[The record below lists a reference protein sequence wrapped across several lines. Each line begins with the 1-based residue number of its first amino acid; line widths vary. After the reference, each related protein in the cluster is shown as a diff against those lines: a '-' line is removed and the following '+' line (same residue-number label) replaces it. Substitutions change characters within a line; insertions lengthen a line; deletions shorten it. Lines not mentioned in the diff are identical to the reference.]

1 MGLLS
6 NSSLKFIKML
16 FKEVFFILFL
26 SFFIT
31 KGYTL
36 DDAKNSTATSE
47 STSTIKNFTKDPTI
61 NATRKAEV
69 ANTTIK
75 TVNGTEA
82 TNTIIKDEAKATKPS
97 EKSVLVENTVPD
109 EKTITKE
116 KDGKNNEITDTES
129 SCTKCFSRIPNF
141 VISLTCFSL
150 MVFPLI

>member
-1 MGLLS
+1 MG
-6 NSSLKFIKML
+6 SSLKFMKMR

-97 EKSVLVENTVPD
+97 EKSVLDEN
-109 EKTITKE
+109 TITKE

-129 SCTKCFSRIPNF
+129 SCTKCFSRIHNF
-141 VISLTCFSL
+141 VVSLTCFSL